1 MCNRG
6 AVTESEPRM
15 TRMTRTGRNSKDAS
29 LRPTVCSAETR
40 PTRGSK
46 PNVDGSISCLGRR
59 RAALSLRDTD
69 QLRPIEL
76 WFYSGEREYP
86 ELPAFFNLLFYQRDE
101 IGDCRRYIIS

>member
-1 MCNRG
+1 
-6 AVTESEPRM
+6 M
-15 TRMTRTGRNSKDAS
+15 TRRSANGGTRLPSGGRSFPLAGQVFWPRMTRTGRNSKDAS

-86 ELPAFFNLLFYQRDE
+86 EL
-101 IGDCRRYIIS
+101 